1 MKKLL
6 AAAAAIAL
14 TAILPAQATT
24 FSLRTIYIA
33 SGVSDDGGAANVG
46 TATTVFCTNAS
57 GKSTTLRIAFYDNA
71 GTIRGLSAV
80 IIPHLTTYT
89 LSTHVVAFFSD
100 QSASTGAILQGVL
113 NVSTTESAVFC
124 SAMIV
129 DAAAATVQG
138 VDLHMVRF
146 NPHPGTVE

>member
-6 AAAAAIAL
+6 AVFAAATL
-14 TAILPAQATT
+14 TAVLPAQATT

-33 SGVSDDGGAANVG
+33 SGVTDDGGPANTG
-46 TATTVFCTNAS
+46 MATTVLCTNAS
-57 GKSTTLRIAFYDNA
+57 GKSTTLRIAFYDA
-71 GTIRGLSAV
+71 DGAIRGLSAV
-80 IIPHLTTYT
+80 IIPHLRTYT
-89 LSTHVVAFFSD
+89 LSTHVVAAFTD

-129 DAAAATVQG
+129 DAAAALVDG